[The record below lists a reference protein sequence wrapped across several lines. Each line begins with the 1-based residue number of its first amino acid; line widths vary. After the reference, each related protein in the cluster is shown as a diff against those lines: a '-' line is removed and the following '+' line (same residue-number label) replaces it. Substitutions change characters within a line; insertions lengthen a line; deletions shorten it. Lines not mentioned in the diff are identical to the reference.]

1 MSAGN
6 ALRQAVRA
14 GLWLGLMA
22 CVTWGRPL
30 SASETGGAVDV
41 QAQAQAAEAPD
52 EAAPAPLE
60 EEVFEGLMSSSPF
73 TRSLGVS
80 DSLILTGIAW
90 HGNEVYATLL
100 DTKTQGSQVVS
111 QTPNG
116 AGWRLLEVGGDPERL
131 QTWTARI
138 QIPGGETVA
147 IRYQPPPPPAKR
159 SGSGSRGSGGS
170 SGSAGSGSTELS
182 SAQRDEAKKAAV
194 NYKEGFSGD
203 GYPRQ
208 PPPETVAKLS
218 RLSTDQREEINQRM
232 MEMRNRGLSMDD
244 RRRIY
249 ESMVDRASQG
259 RR

>member
-1 MSAGN
+1 MVAGGCFW
-6 ALRQAVRA
+6 A
-14 GLWLGLMA
+14 
-22 CVTWGRPL
+22 PL
-30 SASETGGAVDV
+30 SAAEMDDGAVP
-41 QAQAQAAEAPD
+41 E
-52 EAAPAPLE
+52 PLA

-73 TRSLGVS
+73 TRSLGIS
-80 DSLILTGIAW
+80 DSLILTGVAW
-90 HGNEVYATLL
+90 HGDEVYATLL
-100 DTKTQGSQVVS
+100 DTKTQDSQVVS

-147 IRYQPPPPPAKR
+147 IRYQPPPPKR
-159 SGSGSRGSGGS
+159 SSSGSRSSGGGSNSS
-170 SGSAGSGSTELS
+170 SGGGGSPELS

-218 RLSTDQREEINQRM
+218 RLSTDQREEINRRM
-232 MEMRNRGLSMDD
+232 MEMRNRGLGMED

-249 ESMVDRASQG
+249 EGMVDRASQG